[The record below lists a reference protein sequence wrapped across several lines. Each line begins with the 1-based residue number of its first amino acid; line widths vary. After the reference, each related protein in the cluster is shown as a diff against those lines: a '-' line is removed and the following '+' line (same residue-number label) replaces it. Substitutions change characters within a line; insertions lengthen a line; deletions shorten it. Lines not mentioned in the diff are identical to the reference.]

1 MFSPSNLCPEQL
13 PFPLKNSHKTSHLD
27 IYTKYIVLLIFVMS
41 CLLSL
46 QGKPARKCL
55 KMTQKSQHRR
65 RKNCSSW
72 FLSKKSFSQGSKKK
86 LDMASLCTQFSYS
99 MSTTDI
105 IGYHSGPF
113 YIRKVPKILILGKS
127 GTTISRI
134 LILIK
139 TPNCVFNFFAFGVCP
154 MYFASFW
161 FKLVHSAEKR
171 SFKNW
176 NWSNKCTAD
185 YCRQSL

>member
-1 MFSPSNLCPEQL
+1 MFSPSLQSL
-13 PFPLKNSHKTSHLD
+13 PKTATISTKKNSHKTSHLD
-27 IYTKYIVLLIFVMS
+27 IYTKYILVLLMFVMS

-113 YIRKVPKILILGKS
+113 WIRKVPKILILGKS

-139 TPNCVFNFFAFGVCP
+139 TPNWVFNFFAFGVCP

-171 SFKNW
+171 SSK
-176 NWSNKCTAD
+176 K
-185 YCRQSL
+185 LELIK

>member
-1 MFSPSNLCPEQL
+1 MFSPSLQSL
-13 PFPLKNSHKTSHLD
+13 PKTATISTKKNSHKTSHLD
-27 IYTKYIVLLIFVMS
+27 IYTKYIALLLFVMS

-113 YIRKVPKILILGKS
+113 YIRKGPKILILGKS
-127 GTTISRI
+127 GTTILRI
-134 LILIK
+134 LILMK
-139 TPNCVFNFFAFGVCP
+139 TPNWVFKFFAFGVSP
-154 MYFASFW
+154 IYIAPFL
-161 FKLVHSAEKR
+161 FK
-171 SFKNW
+171 
-176 NWSNKCTAD
+176 
-185 YCRQSL
+185 

>member
-1 MFSPSNLCPEQL
+1 
-13 PFPLKNSHKTSHLD
+13 
-27 IYTKYIVLLIFVMS
+27 MS

-105 IGYHSGPF
+105 IGIAQWS
-113 YIRKVPKILILGKS
+113 ILNQKSAQNILGKS
-127 GTTISRI
+127 ETKISRI
-134 LILIK
+134 LILMK
-139 TPNCVFNFFAFGVCP
+139 TPNWVFKFFAFGVSP
-154 MYFASFW
+154 MYIASFW

-171 SFKNW
+171 SSK
-176 NWSNKCTAD
+176 K
-185 YCRQSL
+185 LELIK